1 MTELDLLDLARSV
14 TTKEVSWFGQII
26 TINFAMVVGIY
37 YFLNRAQL
45 ALKLFAFVAYLIGML
60 LYWGQ
65 ILLESNVKYQ
75 AFRWLR
81 AMPHSSP
88 MTQAYLAI
96 DGSWLEVVT
105 AVLLNGAFW
114 ILIIGIFYLLFF
126 WKEIRQ
132 N

>member
-1 MTELDLLDLARSV
+1 MTELDLLNLARSV
-14 TTKEVSWFGQII
+14 TSNEVGWFGQII

-45 ALKLFAFVAYLIGML
+45 ALKLFAFAAYLLGML

-65 ILLESNVKYQ
+65 ILLESNVKLQ

-81 AMPHSSP
+81 AMPHLSP
-88 MTQAYLAI
+88 MTQAYLDI
-96 DGSWLEVVT
+96 DGSWLGILT
-105 AVLLNGAFW
+105 AILLNGAFW

-126 WKEIRQ
+126 WTEIRR